1 MPEDK
6 ALRDRLKDLDDAVD
20 VDVTSEEADFLE
32 QVCFKQR
39 SALTERQRLTAKKML
54 KKYGY

>member
-6 ALRDRLKDLDDAVD
+6 ALCDRLKDLDEAAD

-32 QVCFKQR
+32 QVCFRQR
-39 SALTERQRLTAKKML
+39 SALTERQRQTAKRLL

>member
-1 MPEDK
+1 MTDDK
-6 ALRDRLKDLDDAVD
+6 ELRERLKELDDAAD

-39 SALTERQRLTAKKML
+39 SALTERQRQTAKRLL

>member
-1 MPEDK
+1 MSEDK
-6 ALRDRLKDLDDAVD
+6 GLRERLKNLDDAAD
-20 VDVTSEEADFLE
+20 IDVTSEEADFLE

-39 SALTERQRLTAKKML
+39 SALTERQRLTAKKLL